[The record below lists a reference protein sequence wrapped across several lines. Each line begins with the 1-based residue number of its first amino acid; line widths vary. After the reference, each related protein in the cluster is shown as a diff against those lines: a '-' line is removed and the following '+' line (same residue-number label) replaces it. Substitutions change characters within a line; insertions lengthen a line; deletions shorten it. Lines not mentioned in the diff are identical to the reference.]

1 MHGRMVVPTLR
12 SGAVTCLRGIGAHA
26 PRMRR
31 QVLSDKTGVVHDFS
45 WRRPRARA
53 QHPGGCFM
61 TKNELLLLADEH
73 FSGFIAE
80 LSHEQSASTLHSE
93 HGHDVTRE
101 YFAFVSEL
109 LRLYGIADPYQ

>member
-1 MHGRMVVPTLR
+1 VLHDEKRIAAAGRRTFFRV
-12 SGAVTCLRGIGAHA
+12 
-26 PRMRR
+26 
-31 QVLSDKTGVVHDFS
+31 
-45 WRRPRARA
+45 
-53 QHPGGCFM
+53 
-61 TKNELLLLADEH
+61 
-73 FSGFIAE
+73 IAE